1 MSVTTQRPGQRDHG
15 GTSDQRPRNE
25 ARASVIMLA
34 VFVPWTI
41 AFILLSGWLSPARG
55 GEVGYIRAWLPWLGV
70 TAAWMLPLLTG
81 LALGLHARRRGGGR
95 LALVGIWL
103 NAVAMAVVTLPSLAD
118 RLISG

>member
-1 MSVTTQRPGQRDHG
+1 MSITTQRPGQRDHG
-15 GTSDQRPRNE
+15 ANEQRSRNE

-41 AFILLSGWLSPARG
+41 GFILLSGWLSGAKG

-70 TAAWMLPLLTG
+70 TTLWVLPLLAG
-81 LALGLHARRRGGGR
+81 LGLGLHARRRAGGR
-95 LALVGIWL
+95 LALIGIWF
-103 NAVAMAVVTLPSLAD
+103 NAVALAVVTLPSLAD